1 MPARHLLCAARAA
14 APPSPRSFCVLA
26 PGLSEAG
33 GNTLKPHGAGR
44 TLAGF
49 TGRAGSSTAALALC
63 CLHKAFL
70 QLSGSHPRH
79 GAGNY
84 RWLQLASIGNS
95 PTAEPFPICSS
106 PDAGRLPALCREYKA
121 WGGTCPQWAR
131 GVKPQAISPHRFW
144 PHSQLID
151 EDVRH
156 PDAFRGEGDLCQVV
170 EVRWVPPEEFV
181 CPMLGTRE
189 RGLGGGGPSH
199 PTRTTKPRPAPCH
212 GNQSSTPSLGRR
224 KGSSSGYRTSQ
235 WAEARNMKAVP
246 SGSCPTEV
254 LSSPGMG
261 SALLHSCRAACL
273 SQQKILC
280 LQGCSAPG
288 GVPQQGRGEVAWSH
302 LLTCLYQM

>member
-1 MPARHLLCAARAA
+1 MPAQHLLCAARAA

-26 PGLSEAG
+26 PGLSGAG
-33 GNTLKPHGAGR
+33 GNTLNPHGAGR
-44 TLAGF
+44 TPAGF

-106 PDAGRLPALCREYKA
+106 PDAGRLPALCQEYKA

-131 GVKPQAISPHRFW
+131 GVKPQAFSPHRFW

-156 PDAFRGEGDLCQVV
+156 PYALRGEGDLCQVV
-170 EVRWVPPEEFV
+170 KARRVPPEEFV
-181 CPMLGTRE
+181 CPVLGTRE
-189 RGLGGGGPSH
+189 RGLGGGGPSS
-199 PTRTTKPRPAPCH
+199 PTGMTKPRPAPCH
-212 GNQSSTPSLGRR
+212 GNQSSTPSLGR
-224 KGSSSGYRTSQ
+224 KGLSSGYRTTQ
-235 WAEARNMKAVP
+235 RAEAWNTKAVP
-246 SGSCPTEV
+246 SGLCPTEV
-254 LSSPGMG
+254 IP
-261 SALLHSCRAACL
+261 
-273 SQQKILC
+273 
-280 LQGCSAPG
+280 
-288 GVPQQGRGEVAWSH
+288 
-302 LLTCLYQM
+302 